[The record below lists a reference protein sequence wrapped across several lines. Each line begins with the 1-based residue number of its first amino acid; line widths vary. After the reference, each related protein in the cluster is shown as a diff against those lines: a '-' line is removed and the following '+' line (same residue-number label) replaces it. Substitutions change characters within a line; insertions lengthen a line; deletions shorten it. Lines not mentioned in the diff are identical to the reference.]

1 MSFLSNII
9 IFVYVYIPALDI
21 WSSEQTKDKI
31 TKNRGVHRGKN
42 GNRIMESGQKLN
54 KLACFFISYLHPP
67 NEQWRFY

>member
-31 TKNRGVHRGKN
+31 TKKRGVLSTSEYTEEKT
-42 GNRIMESGQKLN
+42 
-54 KLACFFISYLHPP
+54 ATV
-67 NEQWRFY
+67 